1 MMLDELVILLLISLL
16 MRYWYDAMRA
26 REAAR
31 YASIQACKD
40 SDVSFLD
47 DTVSLKKL
55 RLKKNKYG
63 QLSVYREYQFDFSSD
78 GYSRYQGSIIMY
90 GKYVSNIDLGVFRV

>member
-1 MMLDELVILLLISLL
+1 MISDELIILLLIGLVIL
-16 MRYWYDAMRA
+16 YWQDAMRA

-31 YASIQACKD
+31 LASMQACSD
-40 SDVSFLD
+40 SNVSFLD

-63 QLSVYREYQFDFSSD
+63 HLSVYREYQFDFSSD
-78 GYSRYQGSIIMY
+78 GYSRYHGSIAIH
-90 GKYVSNIDLGVFRV
+90 GKYISNVDLGVFRV